1 MKATIEIPDD
11 LYRRVKAKS
20 ALQGRTIREVT
31 MELYQSWL
39 VDASTTTSTPSPE
52 EWLEEWLKLADAALQ
67 DAPPGPSA
75 REILEQDRNRL
86 EPRSDAHH

>member
-20 ALQGRTIREVT
+20 ALQGRAIREVT
-31 MELYQSWL
+31 VELYQTWL
-39 VDASTTTSTPSPE
+39 VDEPALSAAPSPE
-52 EWLEEWLKLADAALQ
+52 QWLEEWLKLADETMQ

-75 REILEQDRNRL
+75 RELLEEDRNRL
-86 EPRSDAHH
+86 ERR

>member
-20 ALQGRTIREVT
+20 ALQGRTVREVT
-31 MELYQSWL
+31 MELYQTWL
-39 VDASTTTSTPSPE
+39 VDAPVTTAAPSPE
-52 EWLEEWLKLADAALQ
+52 QWLEEWLKLADEYMQ

-75 REILEQDRNRL
+75 RELLEEDRNRL
-86 EPRSDAHH
+86 ERR

>member
-39 VDASTTTSTPSPE
+39 VDAPAMPAARSPE
-52 EWLEEWLKLADAALQ
+52 QWLEEWFKLADATMQA
-67 DAPPGPSA
+67 APTGPSA
-75 REILEQDRNRL
+75 REILEEDRNRL
-86 EPRSDAHH
+86 EPR

>member
-31 MELYQSWL
+31 MELYQTWV
-39 VDASTTTSTPSPE
+39 VDAPPTVAALSPE
-52 EWLEEWLKLADAALQ
+52 QWLEEWLKLADETMQ

-75 REILEQDRNRL
+75 REILEEDRNRL
-86 EPRSDAHH
+86 EPR

>member
-20 ALQGRTIREVT
+20 ALQGRTIRGVT
-31 MELYQSWL
+31 AELYHAWL
-39 VDASTTTSTPSPE
+39 ADTPATPATLSPE
-52 EWLEEWLKLADAALQ
+52 QWLEEWLKLADVTMH

-75 REILEQDRNRL
+75 REILEEDRNRL
-86 EPRSDAHH
+86 EPR

>member
-1 MKATIEIPDD
+1 MKATIELPDD

-39 VDASTTTSTPSPE
+39 ADVATTASAPSPE
-52 EWLEEWLKLADAALQ
+52 QWLEEWLKLADATMQ

-75 REILEQDRNRL
+75 REILEEDRNRL
-86 EPRSDAHH
+86 EPRSNAHR

>member
-31 MELYQSWL
+31 MELYQTWL
-39 VDASTTTSTPSPE
+39 VDAPAAPAALSPDQ
-52 EWLEEWLKLADAALQ
+52 WLEEWLKLADATMQ
-67 DAPPGPSA
+67 DVPPGPSA
-75 REILEQDRNRL
+75 REILEEDRNRL
-86 EPRSDAHH
+86 EPR

>member
-31 MELYQSWL
+31 TELYQSW
-39 VDASTTTSTPSPE
+39 VADTPATTAAPSPE
-52 EWLEEWLKLADAALQ
+52 QWLEEWLHLADELMK

-75 REILEQDRNRL
+75 RELLEQDRNRL
-86 EPRSDAHH
+86 EQS

>member
-39 VDASTTTSTPSPE
+39 VEAPSTPAALSPE
-52 EWLEEWLKLADAALQ
+52 QWLEEWLKLADATMQ

-75 REILEQDRNRL
+75 RELLEEDRNRL
-86 EPRSDAHH
+86 EPR

>member
-1 MKATIEIPDD
+1 MKATIEVPDD

-31 MELYQSWL
+31 MELYQTWL
-39 VDASTTTSTPSPE
+39 MDAPQTATAPSPE
-52 EWLEEWLKLADAALQ
+52 QWLEDWLKLADETMQ

-75 REILEQDRNRL
+75 RELLEEDRNRL
-86 EPRSDAHH
+86 ERR